1 MASYFSSTLPHGLLL
16 AGVWDIHM
24 TAAVGALA
32 KTGTHFCEQVKLTV
46 TFVLDFVGCLVDV
59 LTDL

>member
-1 MASYFSSTLPHGLLL
+1 
-16 AGVWDIHM
+16 M

-32 KTGTHFCEQVKLTV
+32 KTGTHFCEQVTA
-46 TFVLDFVGCLVDV
+46 TFVLDFVGCLVDD